1 MVVSEGERGERW
13 EEGVAGV
20 LKELGFREVTGIF
33 VDPEERSVSRAESAW
48 KERNN
53 KNSERT
59 LTYGKHFGFVRF
71 GPLRG
76 ADPAGTAVLVHLSTS
91 IKAEVG
97 FRFDPTTL
105 CAHALSFDLE
115 GRGEFEIF

>member
-1 MVVSEGERGERW
+1 M
-13 EEGVAGV
+13 AG
-20 LKELGFREVTGIF
+20 TF

-59 LTYGKHFGFVRF
+59 LTLGKHFGFVRF
-71 GPLRG
+71 GALHG
-76 ADPAGTAVLVHLSTS
+76 AGPTKIAVLAHLSTS
-91 IKAEVG
+91 SKAEVG
-97 FRFDPTTL
+97 FRFDPTAL